1 MVAQKGAGA
10 GVRSERVPGSRGS
23 RANAEGAEGAH
34 IEKEEVKEASIVQAK
49 SEAEEPR
56 AEAGEPLGVRCT
68 EAEASSH
75 QRYQL

>member
-34 IEKEEVKEASIVQAK
+34 IEKEEVKEASIVRAK
-49 SEAEEPR
+49 S
-56 AEAGEPLGVRCT
+56 EAGEPLGVRRT

>member
-10 GVRSERVPGSRGS
+10 GVRREGVPGSRSS

-34 IEKEEVKEASIVQAK
+34 IEKKDVKEARMVPAK
-49 SEAEEPR
+49 SGGWGA
-56 AEAGEPLGVRCT
+56 AGVRCR

-75 QRYQL
+75 QRYKL